1 MNRLLR
7 TVLLCSGV
15 LLTPVA
21 YSAVGAQAQSAITPL
36 PDPVVGAVPTA
47 PSDAQETYDKVT
59 IQQLMKIVELSKSI
73 GGGIS
78 QLFSATQTQTQ
89 ALVGTKTFP
98 VNNNVDD
105 ETGRQAGA
113 GLLEMANAALSGAA
127 TGPQVLIDSL
137 TAFRTDYGLDQA
149 FALLNDTSFS
159 KVMAARASAQ
169 GAIAASTAEDSYKRA
184 NASMARLDGY
194 IAALQNS
201 ADLKTSMDINT
212 RVTIELV
219 QQLNETLRTQAA
231 IASMAGTYFMIMGGE
246 AGEGDSLSGLVNF
259 NR

>member
-7 TVLLCSGV
+7 MALLCGV
-15 LLTPVA
+15 FLSTPVS
-21 YSAVGAQAQSAITPL
+21 YSLVGAQAQSAITPL
-36 PDPVVGAVPTA
+36 PAPVVGTAPAA
-47 PSDAQETYDKVT
+47 PSDAQGTYDGVA
-59 IQQLMKIVELSKSI
+59 IQQLMKVVELSRSI

-78 QLFSATQTQTQ
+78 QLFGATQTQTQ

-98 VNNNVDD
+98 VNNDVGDQ
-105 ETGRQAGA
+105 TGRQSGV

-127 TGPQVLIDSL
+127 IGPQVLIDAL
-137 TAFRTDYGLDQA
+137 TVFRADYGLDQA
-149 FALLNDTSFS
+149 FALQNDTSTN
-159 KVMAARASAQ
+159 KVMAAHAAAQ
-169 GAIAASTAEDSYKRA
+169 GAIAASTGEDSYKRA

-194 IAALQNS
+194 ITALQGS
-201 ADLKTSMDINT
+201 PDLKTSMDINT

-231 IASMAGTYFMIMGGE
+231 IASMVGTYFMIMGRAS
-246 AGEGDSLSGLVNF
+246 AGAYGLSGLQNF